1 MKIINETS
9 LNSFDFWEGGQYF
22 AEKLTVKE
30 LHMIEEALEED
41 YPYGMTEGEVNDLFW
56 FNRDYIC
63 NIIGETEES
72 ILEREWYE

>member
-1 MKIINETS
+1 
-9 LNSFDFWEGGQYF
+9 
-22 AEKLTVKE
+22 
-30 LHMIEEALEED
+30 MIEEALEED

-72 ILEREWYE
+72 ILERE

>member
-1 MKIINETS
+1 MKIISLIS
-9 LNSFDFWEGGQYF
+9 LNAFDFWEGGQDF
-22 AEKLTVKE
+22 AEKLTSKE

-63 NIIGETEES
+63 NIIGETEAN

>member
-30 LHMIEEALEED
+30 LHMIEEVLEED
-41 YPYGMTEGEVNDLFW
+41 YPYGMTEGALNDLFW
-56 FNRDYIC
+56 FGRDYLC
-63 NIIGETEES
+63 RIIDETEEN
-72 ILEREWYE
+72 ILEREW

>member
-9 LNSFDFWEGGQYF
+9 LNLFDFWEGGQYF

-30 LHMIEEALEED
+30 LNMIEEALEED

-72 ILEREWYE
+72 ILEREW

>member
-1 MKIINETS
+1 MKIISLIS
-9 LNSFDFWEGGQYF
+9 LNAFVFWGGGQDF
-22 AEKLTVKE
+22 AEKLTSKE
-30 LHMIEEALEED
+30 LHMLEEALEED

-72 ILEREWYE
+72 ILEREW